1 MKRITLLFGVLL
13 AMTLASCDNKT
24 ENTSASASKASN
36 VTSTQET
43 STAKPTQETI
53 DELKKAVTE
62 DHANPDASYSYDAA
76 TNTVT
81 MVKEIDFTTG
91 KGEDD
96 YDELTEFNKFV
107 EEFKKSTKPSDATIK
122 SKGAT
127 ITVTY
132 VNKATGEEFMN
143 FDITPEDLK

>member
-36 VTSTQET
+36 VTSTEET
-43 STAKPTQETI
+43 SSAKPTQETI